1 MRVTIGARI
10 VDRMLMPIVSVTV
23 LGFVIAVVSVVVRRT
38 PVGRSLLLG
47 IVGAWLG
54 FAAGSIAGALVDV
67 VLGTG
72 WVLALAGHTAAFAA
86 AAGLVVGQREGRSSA
101 GDAGTPS

>member
-1 MRVTIGARI
+1 
-10 VDRMLMPIVSVTV
+10 MLMPIVSVTV
-23 LGFVIAVVSVVVRRT
+23 LGFVGAVVVVSLRRT

-54 FAAGSIAGALVDV
+54 FAAGAIAGALVDV

-72 WVLALAGHTAAFAA
+72 WVLALAGHAAAFAA
-86 AAGLVVGQREGRSSA
+86 ATALVVGQRQDRPSA
-101 GDAGTPS
+101 DGAGTPS